1 LCVQR
6 AINAATK
13 KLKIQIKSQKPV
25 FKVVQ
30 NMLTKKKDKQHGDL
44 TLRQFLDTY
53 KKPLGASCIDAIKNL
68 SKVAMVMEAIR
79 KTADAREREE
89 EEGKKIRRKES
100 VTSTSPTK
108 TESGEESCARL
119 SCLTPVT
126 TLLS

>member
-79 KTADAREREE
+79 KTADARER
-89 EEGKKIRRKES
+89 GRGRKKNKKKGISDKHKPKKNRKWRRKLC
-100 VTSTSPTK
+100 K
-108 TESGEESCARL
+108 A
-119 SCLTPVT
+119 
-126 TLLS
+126 

>member
-1 LCVQR
+1 LLCVQVEQR

-30 NMLTKKKDKQHGDL
+30 NMLTKKWTFIKKDKQHGDL

-79 KTADAREREE
+79 KGRGR
-89 EEGKKIRRKES
+89 KKNKKKGISDKHK
-100 VTSTSPTK
+100 PK
-108 TESGEESCARL
+108 KNKK
-119 SCLTPVT
+119 
-126 TLLS
+126 

>member
-79 KTADAREREE
+79 KTADARER
-89 EEGKKIRRKES
+89 GRGRKKIRRKES